1 MKTQIKHKKTQVVLF
16 EIDAE
21 NLKEAV
27 VAAIKAK
34 ADLAGAYLAGADF
47 AGADLRGANL
57 AGADLAGAA
66 LAGADLAGADLR
78 GADLAGADLSELI
91 AQRTILP
98 DGDLIGWKKL
108 SKGAICKLS
117 IPANAKRVGGLVGR
131 KCRAEFVVVLEG
143 AGVSLHDSVTSYY
156 PGKTVKP
163 DSFDPDPVKECAPG
177 IHFFITRAEA
187 ESF

>member
-34 ADLAGAYLAGADF
+34 ADLAGAYLAGADLAGADLAGANL
-47 AGADLRGANL
+47 AGADLRGAN
-57 AGADLAGAA
+57 
-66 LAGADLAGADLR
+66 
-78 GADLAGADLSELI
+78 LAGADLSELI